1 MSENREGQEGTSA
14 RGADWEV
21 VSLTASAYAAAPGPD
36 LEGADPANS
45 NEAFKRNEEQPSQ
58 AMIMSGH
65 FVFPPS
71 EHENLPLEPD
81 NVEILTESF
90 VQGADSVLI
99 EEEAGKSQKE
109 ILTLESLMISKAD
122 DPHGVQVLGEGKSV
136 AVGGVDFEEGA
147 VSLQGVDLVEERRS
161 IYGVSGFGSFH
172 SETHAGGSVPKD
184 EGSGMADSDDS
195 SDQGSKSPPKSIKK
209 SDHKGFGHPC
219 EAWWKRQV
227 ASLCAHAKEAST
239 FWSLCVAAAVMGLVI
254 LGQQWQQERW
264 QVRHLKSQLGT
275 SDERMSWL
283 LGRASHLKDSIIG
296 GHRCAPVIHGASSAD
311 R

>member
-1 MSENREGQEGTSA
+1 MAENREGQEGTSA

-36 LEGADPANS
+36 LEGAVSASSD
-45 NEAFKRNEEQPSQ
+45 ETFKRSEEQPSQ

-81 NVEILTESF
+81 NEEILTESF
-90 VQGADSVLI
+90 VQAADAVMI
-99 EEEAGKSQKE
+99 EDDAGKSQKE
-109 ILTLESLMISKAD
+109 VLTLETLMISKTH
-122 DPHGVQVLGEGKSV
+122 DPHGVQVLGEGKSL

-161 IYGVSGFGSFH
+161 IYGVPSF
-172 SETHAGGSVPKD
+172 SSFNSDTHADGSAPKD
-184 EGSGMADSDDS
+184 EARGMSDSDDS
-195 SDQGSKSPPKSIKK
+195 SNQGSKPLPKSIKK
-209 SDHKGFGHPC
+209 SEYKGSGHPC

-264 QVRHLKSQLGT
+264 QVRHLKSQFGI
-275 SDERMSWL
+275 SDE
-283 LGRASHLKDSIIG
+283 
-296 GHRCAPVIHGASSAD
+296 V
-311 R
+311 